1 MSIRKTTQLS
11 IFITFFL
18 SISVFAQYVQTE
30 KQDDNSYNV
39 KISGVE
45 IIEIYDFEV
54 DGPVFTVG
62 NIPAKINLLATK
74 PNGNIDST
82 IIGYFLFDFNNKQF
96 PVEFK
101 FGKGEVKIEIDE
113 DKTISIKAS
122 DTDRIKTVKVRHI
135 PFWMSIIPP
144 LIAIIVALLFKEV
157 LSALFLGLFSGT
169 LIMHGFSPKEII
181 PAVLEVL
188 DKYIIHSLTDEGHI
202 SVLVF
207 SMLIGGM
214 VAVISKNGGMAGIVE
229 KLSNY
234 AKTKKSAQMTT
245 WFLGIAIFFD
255 DYANTLV
262 VGNTMRPVTDRFKI
276 SREKLAYLVD
286 STAAPVASIAFVTT
300 WIGAELGY
308 IKDAVSTL
316 NIKEGAYSLFIN
328 SLQYSFYPVFT
339 LVFMFFLIYLG
350 KDFGAML
357 VAENKAKDQSLSDNI
372 PDKNEQ
378 LEALNPVEGIKLN
391 WLNAFIP
398 VIIVIVGTIISL
410 LITGFDSSY
419 GKLAE
424 AKISLINNEWSTIWT
439 KVYLLEG
446 NEELGFFKK
455 LGIIIGNSDSYKALL
470 WSSLCGVFVAIIL
483 TISQR
488 IMNLHTT
495 IETLLT
501 GFKTMFSALMILVL
515 AWSLSAVTK
524 DLHTAEFLTSIFSD
538 SVSPIYMPVI
548 TFILAAA
555 ISFATGS
562 SWGTMAI
569 LYPLILP
576 ATWSLCQQAGMSETE
591 SLSIFYHVISVV
603 LAGSVFGDHC
613 SPISDTTILSSMASG
628 CNHLSHV
635 KTQMPYALTVGG
647 LSIFTSLVLINI
659 GIPWYLCY
667 GIGILLLLLIVKYFG
682 KESTN

>member
-1 MSIRKTTQLS
+1 MNFSKPLFLTS
-11 IFITFFL
+11 IFLFTILFGN
-18 SISVFAQYVQTE
+18 AQYITTE
-30 KQDDNSYNV
+30 KQDDNSYDV
-39 KISGVE
+39 SISPVE
-45 IIEIYDFEV
+45 IIEIYDFDV

-62 NIPAKINLLATK
+62 NIPAKINLVAKK
-74 PNGNIDST
+74 PNGSIDST
-82 IIGYFLFDFNNKQF
+82 VIGYFLFDFNNKQF

-101 FGKGEVKIEIDE
+101 FGKGEIKVELDE
-113 DKTISIKAS
+113 DKTISIKPS
-122 DTDRIKTVKVRHI
+122 DTNASKTIKVRHI
-135 PFWMSIIPP
+135 PFWLSIVPP

-169 LIMHGFSPKEII
+169 LIMHGFSIKEIMS
-181 PAVLEVL
+181 ALLEVL

-207 SMLIGGM
+207 SMMIGGM
-214 VAVISKNGGMAGIVE
+214 VAIISKNGGMAGIVE

-276 SREKLAYLVD
+276 SREKLAYIVD

-308 IKDAVSTL
+308 IKDAISEL

-328 SLQYSFYPVFT
+328 SLQYSFYPIFT

-350 KDFGAML
+350 KDFGAMFT
-357 VAENKAKDQSLSDNI
+357 AEKNAEKGDNATSTT

-378 LEALNPVEGIKLN
+378 LEALNPVEGIKFN

-398 VIIVIVGTIISL
+398 VIVVIAGTIISL

-419 GKLAE
+419 GKLME
-424 AKISLINNEWSTIWT
+424 AKVSLINNEWASIWN
-439 KVYLLEG
+439 KIYLLEG

-455 LGIIIGNSDSYKALL
+455 LGIVIGNSDSYKALL
-470 WSSLCGVFVAIIL
+470 WSSLCGVFVAILL
-483 TISQR
+483 TLSQK
-488 IMNLHTT
+488 IMSLHQT

-524 DLHTAEFLTSIFSD
+524 DLHTAEFLTSVFSD
-538 SVSPIYMPVI
+538 SVSPMFMPVI
-548 TFILAAA
+548 TFVLAAA

-576 ATWSLCQQAGMSETE
+576 ATWNLCQQAGMSPED
-591 SLSIFYHVISVV
+591 SMSIFYHVISVV

-635 KTQMPYALTVGG
+635 KTQLPYALTVGA
-647 LSIFTSLVLINI
+647 LSIVTSLIFVNI
-659 GIPWYLCY
+659 LPWYLCY
-667 GIGILLLLLIVKYFG
+667 ILGFIFLFAIVKYFG
-682 KESTN
+682 KQTA